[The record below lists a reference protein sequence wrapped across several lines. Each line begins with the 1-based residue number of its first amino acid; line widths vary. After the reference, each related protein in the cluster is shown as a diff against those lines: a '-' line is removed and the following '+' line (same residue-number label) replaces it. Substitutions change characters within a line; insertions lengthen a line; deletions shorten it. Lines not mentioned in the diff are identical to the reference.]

1 MNLQISQNNDEREKA
16 MIKSEKY
23 IVGTE
28 KDHVYKCL
36 YEMIPQQDKFLHYRL
51 SGKANDVC
59 TDTFFVT
66 HEDGKGLS
74 RVWMGYGRHE
84 NAACNWGAVFTQ
96 EEARGKGYCA
106 MNLDYCFEV
115 VNALENPPAALFCTA
130 GSVGLT
136 KLYSRYGF
144 VPALKGAD
152 CGPLYRPCGN
162 SPKTFQEFAENYY
175 TPTSELVVKDADF
188 GWRNEVDCLLKF
200 ALLDMG
206 IKLEINCVESLN
218 GILMDEPNRAKV
230 VMTKENKCVGWMLDG
245 IMQLHPAYEN
255 VNKITDM
262 STKKL

>member
-1 MNLQISQNNDEREKA
+1 

-200 ALLDMG
+200 ALWDMG

-230 VMTKENKCVGWMLDG
+230 VMTKENKCVGWMVDG
-245 IMQLHPAYEN
+245 VMQLHPAYKDVKNISDE
-255 VNKITDM
+255 
-262 STKKL
+262 STVHKL